1 MVYCG
6 LVARGTLCYIIFRIK
21 RANLFTGL
29 YARLFSI
36 CFLYLCSCNSYTQVR
51 QMLLMP
57 LFYRHGDEA
66 ERLLVGEGPTAW
78 HLHCLCSRLS
88 CLYLLMLVVEFSWL
102 VRACRCP
109 PPQLQNKACHTQCKG
124 PRLLRRSE
132 FEGRWFSLSLSSLTF
147 ISELVLYMLLPA
159 GFAITKK
166 GISRLFKRETI
177 VVPSKMLAYV
187 FT

>member
-1 MVYCG
+1 MRKKLKWVGFEQLICMLFEIFVEWCWEFFFFLNHTASHSYG
-6 LVARGTLCYIIFRIK
+6 LLWTHGKRDLCYIIFRIK

-36 CFLYLCSCNSYTQVR
+36 CFLYLCSRNPYTQVR

-78 HLHCLCSRLS
+78 RLHCLCSRLS

-109 PPQLQNKACHTQCKG
+109 P
-124 PRLLRRSE
+124 S
-132 FEGRWFSLSLSSLTF
+132 
-147 ISELVLYMLLPA
+147 
-159 GFAITKK
+159 
-166 GISRLFKRETI
+166 
-177 VVPSKMLAYV
+177 
-187 FT
+187 